1 MLQLKACK
9 ATLLCGSMQPIG
21 KGPICYLQAL
31 LCYFLIPASEPVT
44 IDELVRKQ
52 HDILVHPV
60 LVCKL
65 DDGLGMGIRQQSE
78 ERDV

>member
-1 MLQLKACK
+1 MLQLKTRK
-9 ATLLCGSMQPIG
+9 ATLRSSFMQSIG

-31 LCYFLIPASEPVT
+31 LRYFLIPTSEPVT

-52 HDILVHPV
+52 HDVLVHSV
-60 LVCKL
+60 LVCEL